1 MKILVTGGA
10 GFIGSHL
17 VDRLISDGYD
27 VVVTDN
33 LFRGKLENI
42 KQHIDSGKINF
53 HNTDIR
59 DYYGLLKVMQGCEV
73 VFHLAAQ
80 SNVMGAVENIDYS
93 FESNVVGCFNTLKA
107 AKETGVKRF
116 IFSSSREAYG
126 EAQYLPVDEKHPL
139 SSKNTYGASKVA
151 GEKYCEVFQNMCD
164 LEVVIFRLANV
175 YGERDYNRVIPI
187 FLNNA
192 FNNKDIH
199 IYGGKQVIDF
209 VSIEIIIE
217 AFMQA
222 INNQEAL
229 SGPTNVGAGK
239 GATLFDLAG
248 RIMKLTD
255 TDIKVAVDP
264 PRTVEVVKFTAN
276 IERFKKIFDIHLP
289 EDPLYYLE
297 TMIKKLRIP
306 LKG

>member
-59 DYYGLLKVMQGCEV
+59 DYSGLLKVMQGCEV

-209 VSIEIIIE
+209 VSIEIIVE

-239 GATLFDLAG
+239 GVTLFDLAG

-276 IERFKKIFDIHLP
+276 IERFKKIFDIRLP

-297 TMIKKLRIP
+297 TMIKKLRI
-306 LKG
+306 LKE

>member
-59 DYYGLLKVMQGCEV
+59 DYSGLLKVMQGCEV

-187 FLNNA
+187 FHNNA
-192 FNNKDIH
+192 FNKKDIH

-209 VSIEIIIE
+209 ISIEIIVE

-239 GATLFDLAG
+239 GVTLFDLAG

-255 TDIKVAVDP
+255 TDIKVVVDP
-264 PRTVEVVKFTAN
+264 PRTVEIVKFTAN
-276 IERFKKIFDIHLP
+276 IERFKKIFDVSLP

-306 LKG
+306 FKR

>member
-59 DYYGLLKVMQGCEV
+59 DYSGLLKVMQGCEV

-192 FNNKDIH
+192 FNKKDIH

-209 VSIEIIIE
+209 VSIKIIIE

-229 SGPTNVGAGK
+229 SG
-239 GATLFDLAG
+239 ATLFDLAS
-248 RIMKLTD
+248 RIMKLTN

-276 IERFKKIFDIHLP
+276 IERFKKIFEIHLP

>member
-59 DYYGLLKVMQGCEV
+59 DYSGLLKVMQGCEV

-164 LEVVIFRLANV
+164 LETVIFRLANV

-209 VSIEIIIE
+209 ISIEIIVE

-239 GATLFDLAG
+239 GVTLFDLAG

-276 IERFKKIFDIHLP
+276 IERFKKIFDIRLP

-306 LKG
+306 FKG

>member
-17 VDRLISDGYD
+17 AGRLISDGYD

-59 DYYGLLKVMQGCEV
+59 DYSGLLKVMRGCEV

-151 GEKYCEVFQNMCD
+151 GEKYCEVFQNMYD
-164 LEVVIFRLANV
+164 LETVIFRLANV

-192 FNNKDIH
+192 FNKKDIH

-209 VSIEIIIE
+209 ISIEIIVE

-239 GATLFDLAG
+239 GVTLFDLAD
-248 RIMKLTD
+248 RIIKLSD

>member
-59 DYYGLLKVMQGCEV
+59 DYSGLLKVMQGCEV

-93 FESNVVGCFNTLKA
+93 FESNVVGCFNALKA

-192 FNNKDIH
+192 FNKKDIH

-209 VSIEIIIE
+209 ISIEIIVE
-217 AFMQA
+217 AFIQA

-229 SGPTNVGAGK
+229 SCPTNVGAGK
-239 GATLFDLAG
+239 GVTLFDLAG

-276 IERFKKIFDIHLP
+276 IERFKKIFDIRLP